1 MTVTVANGPVP
12 RQGPTG
18 TASSPSFRDL
28 FIAAAYYWR
37 LIAVVMLLAVA
48 AGALAWA
55 FSPVLYTA
63 RAQVLILP
71 ARDVGLAGAFGGA
84 MLLFDGAR
92 ATQAEVELIRDRGV
106 VRGMVEKIGPEVLYP
121 QVARTR
127 FFGLLPAYP
136 PNQRQE
142 ITIDVVL
149 RALSVAAETNSNLLT
164 VAFDHTSRDVAMAA
178 VDTLLDVYVER
189 RNEIYRS
196 LRSPFLQARA
206 ENYLSRLREIEEQIR
221 AKKAEFNIISLDQD
235 VLLALRIYDS
245 VVQRRLVQIERREAA
260 LAQVQSTER
269 RLRELP
275 GSVFD
280 YRERTDK
287 VDNDETDNVLTK
299 LRLERDTL
307 RLRYQDSEPRLEE
320 LNRQIQVL
328 EDIKRQP
335 RRDSSTAR
343 EVRNPTLD
351 VMTNNLYQRRVEA
364 DSAIRSVVELDR
376 QVEETKARIDQL
388 RLAEGAFQNL
398 ERSRQIF
405 EQLFKDASQRAEA
418 ALFEESSSGS
428 RGATVRVVDAADSSL
443 RGRSNGPSIAA
454 ATVIGGMMLA
464 GVLAML
470 LSWNRQT
477 FIMPEEVTRRLGLP
491 LLASFTDVDGFTTQ
505 EGEAQII
512 YLAGRIAQTRSK
524 ATGGT
529 VIQIVSSAR
538 TERRSSIAGA
548 LAYELAEGQN
558 KRVVILDL
566 NGDGDRHWKRLKGKE
581 PVPAGDSDILT
592 AQTEVPRLQ
601 VTYRATKGPVN
612 WLRIDSRT
620 LNAVLSRLRSDYE
633 MIIVDAP
640 SSRDSLVALRLA
652 KTVDGSIIVIR
663 AEHTR
668 APAVARL
675 RDQLLEAGGDVYG
688 AVVTGR
694 RFSVPRMIYRWL

>member
-63 RAQVLILP
+63 RAQILVLP
-71 ARDVGLAGAFGGA
+71 ARDVGLAGALGGA
-84 MLLFDGAR
+84 MLPFDGAR

-121 QVARTR
+121 QVARAR

-477 FIMPEEVTRRLGLP
+477 FIMPEEVTRQLGLP

-620 LNAVLSRLRSDYE
+620 LNAVLGRLRSDYE

-640 SSRDSLVALRLA
+640 SSRDSLIALRLA